1 MSLYFFKKK
10 LKYKDLKFDIFVTQK
25 KIENM
30 FGIGGGELI
39 FIMFIVLMLFGSDKV
54 PEIARTMGKAMA
66 QLKNATND
74 IKSEIQKGAEANGFD
89 QRALTDLTGNITSE
103 INKAKDNLLGDT
115 SNFTSISDT
124 FTSEIDKAKDNLLGD
139 TTTQVEKAKEEIEDS
154 IGPIK
159 RQM

>member
-1 MSLYFFKKK
+1 
-10 LKYKDLKFDIFVTQK
+10 
-25 KIENM
+25 M
-30 FGIGGGELI
+30 FGIGGGELV

-89 QRALTDLTGNITSE
+89 QKTLDDLTGGINSE
-103 INKAKDNLLGDT
+103 INKVKENLFGDT
-115 SNFTSISDT
+115 SNALNGITETFSTEVNKTKESVLSGAKNPDGTSVLDDLT
-124 FTSEIDKAKDNLLGD
+124 
-139 TTTQVEKAKEEIEDS
+139 
-154 IGPIK
+154 GPIK

>member
-1 MSLYFFKKK
+1 
-10 LKYKDLKFDIFVTQK
+10 
-25 KIENM
+25 M

-66 QLKNATND
+66 QLKHATND

-89 QRALTDLTGNITSE
+89 TQTLTDLRGNITSHINKAKDDLLGDTSQITDITGNITSE

-115 SNFTSISDT
+115 ATQIET
-124 FTSEIDKAKDNLLGD
+124 TKEI
-139 TTTQVEKAKEEIEDS
+139 IEDVA
-154 IGPIK
+154 GPIK

>member
-1 MSLYFFKKK
+1 
-10 LKYKDLKFDIFVTQK
+10 
-25 KIENM
+25 M

-115 SNFTSISDT
+115 SNFTSISNT

-139 TTTQVEKAKEEIEDS
+139 TVTQVEKAKEEIEDS

>member
-1 MSLYFFKKK
+1 
-10 LKYKDLKFDIFVTQK
+10 
-25 KIENM
+25 M

-89 QRALTDLTGNITSE
+89 AKTLTDFRGNITSE

-115 SNFTSISDT
+115 SQFTDIT
-124 FTSEIDKAKDNLLGD
+124 GNITSEINKAKDGLLAD
-139 TTTQVEKAKEEIEDS
+139 TTAPIETTKEVIED
-154 IGPIK
+154 ITGPIK